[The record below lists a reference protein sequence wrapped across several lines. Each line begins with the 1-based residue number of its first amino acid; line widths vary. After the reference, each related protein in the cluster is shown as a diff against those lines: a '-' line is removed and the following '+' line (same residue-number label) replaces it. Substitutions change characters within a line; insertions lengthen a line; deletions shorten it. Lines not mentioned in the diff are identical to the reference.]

1 MVRVA
6 ELIDEAWAGF
16 PSTPRCVCGGVHREV
31 GVMRVSVW
39 GVCVVFVGF
48 CGGCEVVH
56 GVLV

>member
-31 GVMRVSVW
+31 GVMRVSCV
-39 GVCVVFVGF
+39 GCLCCVC
-48 CGGCEVVH
+48 
-56 GVLV
+56 GVLWWV